1 MSVGFRKSLFG
12 FNCDDVVSYVEKTHK
27 AFTEKEIVLNEQID
41 DLKSDN
47 GALKEQ
53 IAEITAEKA
62 EIEAKL
68 KVFTDKYEEI
78 ERLSKNIGKLY
89 LVAKTNAQTVMKEA
103 QESAD
108 LARKEAELNITS
120 IINAQESLG
129 SVKENIVST
138 SAKFASD
145 IDALGASL
153 EETRRKIAMH
163 EAATVKSE
171 EEYRELIK
179 VLSNE

>member
-27 AFTEKEIVLNEQID
+27 AFTEKEIVLNEQIE
-41 DLKSDN
+41 DLKSEN
-47 GALKEQ
+47 SSIREQ
-53 IAEITAEKA
+53 IAAITAEKA

-68 KVFTDKYEEI
+68 KEFTDKYDEI
-78 ERLSKNIGKLY
+78 DRLSKNIGKLY
-89 LVAKTNAQTVMKEA
+89 LVAKSNAQTIMKEA

-108 LARKEAELNITS
+108 LSRKEAELNINT

-129 SVKENIVST
+129 ALKEDIVNT

-145 IDALGASL
+145 IDALGVSL
-153 EETRRKIAMH
+153 EETRRKIGMH
-163 EAATVKSE
+163 EVATIKSE

-179 VLSNE
+179 VLSDE